1 MCLEPHGCTLCL
13 EMSDPAQT
21 HSDAPLEPNEDAVLE
36 GDASD
41 TVGSNSAALE
51 PPTPQPSAPRFHPFA
66 AGMLGVFI
74 GLIAGI
80 GIGMQGAPKPAAA
93 RKPMTLTVQINGQ
106 TAQLTGTPVDGNAL
120 DGARHVL
127 GSSGATVTMVEFGDY
142 RCGYCRLYALEIFPQ
157 LKSEFV
163 DSGKV
168 RYAYR
173 DTMSVGGAQTIAVS
187 NATACVAE
195 QDKFWAFHDLMFA
208 QQDRWAGIQPG
219 GDLNRA
225 LAGLSQQVGADPAR
239 VQSCLDAQRHAK
251 TVQDDV
257 AAATAFGVSG
267 TPSFIIN
274 GYLFSGAL
282 PLEAWRQV
290 FKEFGVS

>member
-1 MCLEPHGCTLCL
+1 
-13 EMSDPAQT
+13 MSDSSQPNAHT
-21 HSDAPLEPNEDAVLE
+21 PPEPSEDAVLE
-36 GDASD
+36 G
-41 TVGSNSAALE
+41 AAAANPALG
-51 PPTPQPSAPRFHPFA
+51 QPIPKPNAPRFHPFA
-66 AGMLGVFI
+66 AGILGAFI

-80 GIGMQGAPKPAAA
+80 GIGMQSAPKPAAM
-93 RKPMTLTVQINGQ
+93 RKPMTLTVQVNGQ
-106 TAQLTGTPVDGNAL
+106 TAQLTGTPVDGNPL
-120 DGARHVL
+120 DGARHII
-127 GSSGATVTMVEFGDY
+127 GQANAKITMVEFGDY

-219 GDLNRA
+219 NDLNRT
-225 LAGLSQQVGADPAR
+225 LASLSQQVGADPAR
-239 VQSCLDAQRHAK
+239 VQSCVDAGRNAK
-251 TVQDDV
+251 AVQDDI
-257 AAATAFGVSG
+257 AAASAFGVSG

-290 FKEFGVS
+290 FKEFGVV